1 MDIVEFLQLN
11 GGAARAS
18 RIRASGF
25 GRLALGQALDHGTV
39 IKVSHGIYGLSSNG
53 DVAQALA
60 HGGLLT
66 CLSAAE
72 IYRLWTLKQDARLH
86 LCRSHPVPGQGVA
99 EHGRPKHERHAWLP
113 VAGLADVLLHSL
125 QCLPELESLV
135 LVQSA
140 VGRGDIS
147 LDFLY
152 AKASGRRNGKVRAVL
167 DQLIPR
173 ADSLLEVLTNTH
185 FARAGLRV
193 RRHVFIPGVGEVDFL
208 VEECLVVETDGR
220 THFEPK
226 SVKRD
231 QRRNNASMLGG
242 YLVLRYYYDDV
253 VHAPEAMVAEVLT
266 VLELWRRGK
275 SNGSRTQMRNFWP
288 QQGT

>member
-25 GRLALGQALDHGTV
+25 GRVVLGQALDHGTV
-39 IKVSHGIYGLSSNG
+39 IKVSRGIYGLSSNG
-53 DVAQALA
+53 DVAQALT

-72 IYRLWTLKQDARLH
+72 IYKLWTLKDPARLH
-86 LCRSHPVPGQGVA
+86 LCRSHPVPGQGVV

-135 LVQSA
+135 FVQSA

-152 AKASGRRNGKVRAVL
+152 AKARGRRNGKVRALL
-167 DQLIPR
+167 DLLIPR
-173 ADSLLEVLTNTH
+173 ADSLLEVLANTH

-231 QRRNNASMLGG
+231 QRRNNRSTRGG

-253 VHAPEAMVAEVLT
+253 VFAPDEMVAEVLA

-275 SNGSRTQMRNFWP
+275 FNGFPNVNA
-288 QQGT
+288 

>member
-25 GRLALGQALDHGTV
+25 GRVALGQALGRGTV

-72 IYRLWTLKQDARLH
+72 IYRLWTLKQAARLH
-86 LCRSHPVPGQGVA
+86 LCRSHPVPSQGVA

-135 LVQSA
+135 FVQSA

-152 AKASGRRNGKVRAVL
+152 AKAMGRRNGKVRAVL

-173 ADSLLEVLTNTH
+173 ADSLLEVLANTH

-231 QRRNNASMLGG
+231 QRRNNRSTLGG

-253 VHAPEAMVAEVLT
+253 VFAPDEMVAEVLA

-275 SNGSRTQMRNFWP
+275 FNGSPNVNA
-288 QQGT
+288 

>member
-1 MDIVEFLQLN
+1 MQLN

-25 GRLALGQALDHGTV
+25 GRAALGQALDRGSV
-39 IKVSHGIYGLSSNG
+39 VKVSHGIYGLSSNG

-72 IYRLWTLKQDARLH
+72 IYRLWTLKQAARLH
-86 LCRSHPVPGQGVA
+86 LCRSHPVSGQGVT
-99 EHGRPKHERHAWLP
+99 EHGRPRHERHAWLP

-152 AKASGRRNGKVRAVL
+152 AKATGRRNGKVRAVL

-173 ADSLLEVLTNTH
+173 ADSLLEVLANTH

-231 QRRNNASMLGG
+231 QRRNNRSTLGG

-253 VHAPEAMVAEVLT
+253 VFAPDEMVAEVLA

-275 SNGSRTQMRNFWP
+275 FNGFPNVNA
-288 QQGT
+288 

>member
-1 MDIVEFLQLN
+1 MPFTLGFVDIVEFLQHN

-18 RIRASGF
+18 RLRSSGF
-25 GRLALGQALDHGTV
+25 GRVAVGQALDHGTV
-39 IKVSHGIYGLSSNG
+39 MKVSHGIYGLSSNG
-53 DVAQALA
+53 QVAQALA

-66 CLSAAE
+66 CLSAAP
-72 IYRLWTLKQDARLH
+72 IYDLWTLKQAVRLH
-86 LCRSHPVPGQGVA
+86 LCRSHPVPGQGVV
-99 EHGRPKHERHAWLP
+99 EHGRRRHPQHAWLP
-113 VAGLADVLLHSL
+113 VSGLADVLLHSL
-125 QCLPELESLV
+125 RCLPELESLV

-147 LDFLY
+147 PEFLY
-152 AKASGRRNGKVRAVL
+152 GKAVGRRNGKARAVL
-167 DQLIPR
+167 NLLIPR
-173 ADSLLEVLTNTH
+173 ADSLLEVLANTY

-193 RRHVFIPGVGEVDFL
+193 RRHVHIPGVGEVDFV

-231 QRRNNASMLGG
+231 QRRNNRSMLGG

-253 VHAPEAMVAEVLT
+253 VFAPDEMVAEVLA
-266 VLELWRRGK
+266 VLELWRLGK
-275 SNGSRTQMRNFWP
+275 FNGFPNENA
-288 QQGT
+288 